1 MPVQREQQQSTLFVW
16 QLGVQ
21 DRNKLLT
28 SLDIYRTKKSWAALQ
43 LHIEADKNTKRLVV
57 SDQALAIAGS
67 SYLVSAGW
75 QIPTFVQLT
84 DEGPEGD

>member
-1 MPVQREQQQSTLFVW
+1 M
-16 QLGVQ
+16 
-21 DRNKLLT
+21 
-28 SLDIYRTKKSWAALQ
+28 
-43 LHIEADKNTKRLVV
+43 
-57 SDQALAIAGS
+57 SDQALAIEGS